1 MHVIFNLIVVTYN
14 EHLKKILSHILDS
27 YQILIEIEDKHGD
40 LAKIEKEMLKING
53 FIKVVSNKIDPD
65 KISTSNFVIVKIKFS
80 QYLENYS
87 FEKEIKTM
95 APLYSNDMSRVKNM
109 RLKILEALKNKN
121 MIDDVKE
128 LMENIWLIKKNVFYV
143 VVVIIHGLDALDT
156 IQKNVIAIKNNYF
169 LLGPDLSW
177 KFKQHLHSFSIHSDS

>member
-1 MHVIFNLIVVTYN
+1 MDVIFNLTVVTYN
-14 EHLKKILSHILDS
+14 EHLKNILSHILDS
-27 YQILIEIEDKHGD
+27 YQILNDIEDKPGD
-40 LAKIEKEMLKING
+40 LARIEKEMLKING

-65 KISTSNFVIVKIKFS
+65 TISTSNFAIVKIKFS

-128 LMENIWLIKKNVFYV
+128 LMENI
-143 VVVIIHGLDALDT
+143 
-156 IQKNVIAIKNNYF
+156 
-169 LLGPDLSW
+169 
-177 KFKQHLHSFSIHSDS
+177 

>member
-40 LAKIEKEMLKING
+40 LEKIEKEMLKING

-65 KISTSNFVIVKIKFS
+65 KISTSNFAIVKIKFS

-128 LMENIWLIKKNVFYV
+128 LMENI
-143 VVVIIHGLDALDT
+143 
-156 IQKNVIAIKNNYF
+156 
-169 LLGPDLSW
+169 
-177 KFKQHLHSFSIHSDS
+177 